1 MITLEGVSKQYLYG
15 ARVLGSLDMTINDG
29 QIVALLG
36 DESSGKT
43 TFLKVVASVTD
54 CEGKVLFDGQPLAK
68 KQQTK
73 NQRNAHKQFVSFFT
87 HFYSPLTPFLF
98 LIINEVFSSLRDISL
113 D

>member
-54 CEGKVLFDGQPLAK
+54 CEGKVLFDGQPLQK
-68 KQQTK
+68 
-73 NQRNAHKQFVSFFT
+73 
-87 HFYSPLTPFLF
+87 SPTT
-98 LIINEVFSSLRDISL
+98 
-113 D
+113 

>member
-1 MITLEGVSKQYLYG
+1 MLELVGVSKQYLYG
-15 ARVLGSLDMTINDG
+15 ARVLGSLDMKIEDG
-29 QIVALLG
+29 KILALLG
-36 DESSGKT
+36 DELSGKT

-87 HFYSPLTPFLF
+87 HFFDF
-98 LIINEVFSSLRDISL
+98 K
-113 D
+113 